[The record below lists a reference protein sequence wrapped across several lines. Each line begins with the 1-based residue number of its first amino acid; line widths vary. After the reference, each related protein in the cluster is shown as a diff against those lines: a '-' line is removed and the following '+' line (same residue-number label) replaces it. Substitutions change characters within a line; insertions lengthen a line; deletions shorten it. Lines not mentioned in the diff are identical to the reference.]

1 VYPLAIAHDAID
13 PGQVTETVIQI
24 MIDSGI
30 LKLGDRLILT
40 RGDLIGERGAGSNTM
55 KIVDIPPAA

>member
-1 VYPLAIAHDAID
+1 
-13 PGQVTETVIQI
+13 VIQI

-55 KIVDIPPAA
+55 KIVDIPLPAA